1 MGEQGTV
8 YLIHFDRPL
17 AHARHYMGWTSNLR
31 ERLQRH
37 REGSD
42 ARLMQVVQAAGISWR
57 VSRTWPGGRS
67 LERKLKRQKN
77 GPRLCPI
84 CRAQARGEQLAERK
98 SHGEANTSND

>member
-1 MGEQGTV
+1 MSKQGTV
-8 YLIHFDRPL
+8 YLLHFDRPL
-17 AHARHYMGWTSNLR
+17 HHARHYMGWTSNLQ

-42 ARLMQVVQAAGISWR
+42 ARLMQAVQAAGISWR
-57 VSRTWPGGRS
+57 LSRTWPGDRG

-84 CRAQARGEQLAERK
+84 CRAQARGEQLAKE
-98 SHGEANTSND
+98 T